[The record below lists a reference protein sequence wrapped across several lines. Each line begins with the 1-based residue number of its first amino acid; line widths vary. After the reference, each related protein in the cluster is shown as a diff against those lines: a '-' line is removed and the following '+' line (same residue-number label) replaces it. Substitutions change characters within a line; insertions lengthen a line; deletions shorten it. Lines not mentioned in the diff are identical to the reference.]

1 MLWLN
6 LNLTGAMGYT
16 TFIKFLQ
23 NKNSKK
29 INFMKLLK
37 RQQLIKWVQLLV
49 FEINR
54 LDLSFVNLTFLI
66 YLNFKIIF
74 PLEKK

>member
-1 MLWLN
+1 
-6 LNLTGAMGYT
+6 
-16 TFIKFLQ
+16 
-23 NKNSKK
+23 
-29 INFMKLLK
+29 MKLLK

-54 LDLSFVNLTFLI
+54 LDLWFVNLTFLI